1 MPHTVYILSDLHLGA
16 GREPAGG
23 EWDDLER
30 FRDDEVFC
38 ALIDEIAA
46 ERSPVELVIAGDFID
61 FPRVFPSLAATF
73 PTDRLGATE
82 ADSVERAALVLGQ
95 TPKLASGHPAVFVA
109 LRRLM
114 SNGHSITLVVGERDV
129 DLLWPDVWALVF
141 DAIYPPGAPGEL
153 RRRAFCHTIGSGAFG
168 RVYVE
173 HGHEHDATCAS
184 GDQMKRPFAQDMSGA
199 WRIRRSWGALF
210 ADLVLTRGAPLWL
223 DTLHPA
229 TRAMAFGLDR
239 SLPLPAWALAQ
250 TVRFLFCHGA
260 PRERA
265 APEPAPLWPAGR
277 RTAAA
282 LVEAL
287 RDSALRHHLE
297 NRMADT
303 VFAAAL
309 ERELATFSEA
319 DWSLMAVGIERQP
332 LLATAEAGH
341 GAGSLEAAQQAAA
354 RAILDAEPAIGTV
367 VMGHTHVP
375 HDGSSARIERASG
388 RAGYFFN
395 CGAWARGMDHDLP
408 RPRTYLRCT
417 PDVWGAYHVEL
428 HCVT

>member
-1 MPHTVYILSDLHLGA
+1 MPHTAYILSDLHLGA
-16 GREPAGG
+16 GREPASG

-30 FRDDEVFC
+30 FRDDEAFAV
-38 ALIDEIAA
+38 LIDEIGA
-46 ERSPVELVIAGDFID
+46 EHSPVELVIAGDFID
-61 FPRVFPSLAATF
+61 FPRVLPSLAATF
-73 PTDRLGATE
+73 PAERLGATE
-82 ADSVERAALVLGQ
+82 ADSVERATVGLGQ
-95 TPKLASGHPAVFVA
+95 APRLATGHPSVFAA

-114 SNGHSITLVVGERDV
+114 SNGHSITLLVGERDV

-153 RRRAFCHTIGSGAFG
+153 RRRAFCHTIGDGAFG

-173 HGHEHDATCAS
+173 HGHEHDPTCAS
-184 GDQMKRPFAQDMSGA
+184 GDQMKHPFVRDMSGA

-210 ADLVLTRGAPLWL
+210 ADLALSRGAPLWL

-229 TRAMAFGLDR
+229 TRAVAFGLEQAA
-239 SLPLPAWALAQ
+239 PLPAWALAQ
-250 TVRFLFCHGA
+250 TVRFLLCHGA

-265 APEPAPLWPAGR
+265 APEAAPLWPAGR

-287 RDSALRHHLE
+287 HDSALRHHLE
-297 NRMADT
+297 TRMADAAFT
-303 VFAAAL
+303 AAL
-309 ERELATFSEA
+309 ERELGTFSEA
-319 DWSLMAVGIERQP
+319 DWSLMAAGIERQP
-332 LLATAEAGH
+332 ILATAEAC
-341 GAGSLEAAQQAAA
+341 AGVASLEAAQQAAA

-375 HDGSSARIERASG
+375 HDGSSARIERAGG

-395 CGAWARGMDHDLP
+395 CGAWARGIDPDVP
-408 RPRTYLRCT
+408 GPRTYLRCT

-428 HCVT
+428 RRAT